1 MTTVVL
7 DLAWD
12 GSNAILA
19 SRTEPITPT
28 LTGTLSA
35 AESGADT
42 LTSSGTALVSGSLA
56 VAETDSDTFFAVG
69 GNFVSG
75 TVSAQETGDDT
86 FAASGVG
93 TIAGTLAASE
103 AGADTFQASSG
114 GYTITFAQ
122 AQLLSQIYL
131 LHGLGSPLSVAP
143 TSRAVA
149 GLSQEITS
157 LSGTVTIK
165 TLTQE
170 SAVTTPVG
178 TMLEE
183 LAALHGITVDLV
195 VTPTSRA
202 AGSISQI
209 FTTVGSQTT
218 VTRQ

>member
-1 MTTVVL
+1 MAFAIL
-7 DLAWD
+7 DLMRD
-12 GSNAILA
+12 GSYAILA
-19 SRTEPITPT
+19 SQTEASAGT
-28 LTGTLSA
+28 TGTLSA
-35 AESGADT
+35 QESGAD
-42 LTSSGTALVSGSLA
+42 SFAGSAAIAVIGNFVSTETGSDAFL
-56 VAETDSDTFFAVG
+56 AVG

-75 TVSAQETGDDT
+75 TA
-86 FAASGVG
+86 
-93 TIAGTLAASE
+93 AASE
-103 AGADTFQASSG
+103 VGSDLAAFSGQIIVSGGFATTESGEDTFQAGSG

-157 LSGTVTIK
+157 LSGTVTVK
-165 TLTQE
+165 TLAQE